1 MILAREITT
10 LYAGAEAAVEAELRF
25 KSVFQQNQIPDDAP
39 IVLVDSCD
47 GVSDGNQLV
56 TALVR
61 DGYYGS
67 KSQIRRIF
75 QQGGATWD
83 NERVTAISLGCVSDV
98 LIMRFHSN
106 GSNPEVLARLWKR
119 EA

>member
-10 LYAGAEAAVEAELRF
+10 LYAGDEAAVEAELRF

-61 DGYYGS
+61 EGYYGS

-83 NERVTAISLGCVSDV
+83 NERVTDIQTLQITNEEHILKLGKSNFFRV
-98 LIMRFHSN
+98 RF
-106 GSNPEVLARLWKR
+106 
-119 EA
+119 